1 MGGVIT
7 DGRAVMTERGWAV
20 YTARPDLPNISDD
33 VQVIWQDSRHI
44 TQDQRKKAWAIMSD
58 IAEYQGE
65 RKEDVYSEQ
74 QSRFTLRNLEILQ
87 DGLFHLSTATVSTAR
102 AFITMLIDIVIEYGI
117 PTKQPLTA
125 LCDDL
130 SRYVYSCLINKKCAV
145 CGLKAD
151 THHCQGSTVGMGR
164 NRREMI
170 HEGLE
175 LMPLCRAHHM
185 ECHNIGQNAFNE
197 KYHLQGVKAD
207 KTICKKL
214 GLKYAD

>member
-1 MGGVIT
+1 MCGVIT
-7 DGRAVMTERGWAV
+7 DGRAVMTDRGWAV

-58 IAEYQGE
+58 SAEYQGE

-145 CGLKAD
+145 CGLKAEI
-151 THHCQGSTVGMGR
+151 HHVDTVGMGFD
-164 NRREMI
+164 RRSI
-170 HEGLE
+170 SHIGKKCL
-175 LMPLCRAHHM
+175 PLCREHHN
-185 ECHNIGQNAFNE
+185 EYHNIGGTAFEN
-197 KYHLQGVKAD
+197 KYHLIPVEVDERIAKVY
-207 KTICKKL
+207 KL
-214 GLKYAD
+214 KGERG